1 MKNIITFLF
10 TLVLT
15 SAAIAQGYDPRRTI
29 SVSADG
35 EIKVSPNEVIINFAV
50 ETNNDD
56 LDAARAENDKK
67 VSAVIALCKKLGVE
81 EKHIQTDY
89 LTVEPRYD
97 HYVDNNRSQRKFLG
111 YYMTKNITVSL
122 RDVSKFEKLIAD
134 ALRSGTNYIR
144 GINFQSTDAKEY
156 REKARIL
163 AIKAAK
169 AKAEALASELGQK
182 VGKPITISESSY
194 GAPVYRKAMANM
206 AFNDESSGG
215 GEVIALGQIEI
226 RATVNVTFELE

>member
-1 MKNIITFLF
+1 MRVIPGQIGEASMRRSSGVLQQINEQHTTMKSIITFLF
-10 TLVLT
+10 TLLLT

-29 SVSADG
+29 SISGEG
-35 EIKVSPNEVIINFAV
+35 EIKVAPNEVIINFAV

-122 RDVSKFEKLIAD
+122 RCL
-134 ALRSGTNYIR
+134 
-144 GINFQSTDAKEY
+144 
-156 REKARIL
+156 
-163 AIKAAK
+163 
-169 AKAEALASELGQK
+169 
-182 VGKPITISESSY
+182 
-194 GAPVYRKAMANM
+194 
-206 AFNDESSGG
+206 
-215 GEVIALGQIEI
+215 EV
-226 RATVNVTFELE
+226 